1 MLVCHRYGFQMV
13 TISSVVVFATLT
25 LCSSSPPPPRT
36 SPCHSTCRA
45 SHVVIFCFPHLQA
58 QCGEALLVSQPLL
71 LPLAI
76 VSSRTKAIQRND
88 KRASQAKMINKSKNI
103 DLVAENSQL
112 SSPPLPPVVRKKK
125 KGIYLASILLPGNKR
140 GYNSNHL
147 NWYSIL
153 RLGDWRNKV
162 INYITHII
170 S

>member
-25 LCSSSPPPPRT
+25 LCSSSPPP
-36 SPCHSTCRA
+36 SLSQHLCLCLS
-45 SHVVIFCFPHLQA
+45 CFPRCDLQA

-112 SSPPLPPVVRKKK
+112 PSPPLPPVVRKKK

-140 GYNSNHL
+140 GYNSNRL

-162 INYITHII
+162 INYITHIV